1 MGCQDG
7 MDRRV
12 CLGPGV
18 GKACW
23 RGALLP
29 GSKVGRPQAG
39 NTARTGLSG
48 AARGRPVFGA
58 GKQTAVRQGP
68 RHGDRGASGPEARRI
83 RRPRK
88 SMGVASPVTWSRTPN
103 LRSS

>member
-7 MDRRV
+7 MNRRM

-23 RGALLP
+23 RGALLL

-48 AARGRPVFGA
+48 AARGRPAFGA
-58 GKQTAVRQGP
+58 GMQTAVRQGP
-68 RHGDRGASGPEARRI
+68 RHGDRRGSGPEARRI
-83 RRPRK
+83 CRPK
-88 SMGVASPVTWSRTPN
+88 KPMGVESPVTWSRTPD